1 MCVTPQWDFS
11 SMWPENSCGCC
22 HWNYQQ
28 RRVQVFKIA
37 TDLCIIAR
45 RDQNSFVFP
54 FLYNSPLIS
63 QQVKDDRQA
72 DMSVNPL
79 HHPPLTVV
87 TSISPSSQTVYWQYD
102 LFLSIRSDPI
112 LPSQIA
118 LRGHDASFPFR
129 GSPKQP
135 LFSGTQGCR
144 CLDTEFW
151 CPPAQKMTMR

>member
-1 MCVTPQWDFS
+1 MNGLEGLNPVQPQRHAVLEREAHWRLLKSNFNELQYACALPPQWDFS

-28 RRVQVFKIA
+28 CRVQVFKIA

-72 DMSVNPL
+72 DMSVNPKPPPPTHCGNL
-79 HHPPLTVV
+79 HFHPLWLFIGSMTYFYQYFL
-87 TSISPSSQTVYWQYD
+87 IPSV
-102 LFLSIRSDPI
+102 
-112 LPSQIA
+112 
-118 LRGHDASFPFR
+118 
-129 GSPKQP
+129 
-135 LFSGTQGCR
+135 
-144 CLDTEFW
+144 
-151 CPPAQKMTMR
+151 